1 MDIANLI
8 VGLMSLILSFI
19 SLIAIIVLFI
29 KVAKMSNGGIDEK
42 KIDELKESIYNEFSR
57 NRNEQNQSALAQRE
71 EISKQIVEINKRL
84 ESITETNNA
93 QLLRIYKD
101 MTEGISTIRE
111 KNTEMAE
118 KQNALITDSLTKI
131 RESNEKKLGEM
142 TEGLNT
148 IREKNAEMNDRQ
160 NQRIEESLTK
170 IRESNEKKLEEMR
183 TVVDEKLTN
192 TLTQRL
198 DSSFKTVAD
207 NLQNLYKAIGEM
219 KEMSGGI
226 TEHVSSLNRVLTNV
240 KSRGTWAE
248 VQLKNIL
255 DQTIPNMY
263 VENYAPSNASKERVE
278 FAIKIPSGENYSE
291 ITYLP
296 LDSKFPMED
305 YVRLCDAA
313 DRADAEA
320 TKSARKALEDRV
332 IQEARSIRKYI
343 SVPKTTPFAIMY
355 LASEGLYAEIASSP
369 NAIPERLQT
378 EFSIMVAGPSTIT
391 ALLNSLSMGFR
402 FAAINEK
409 ANEVRKILSAVKSQ
423 YDTFSVVLAKAKK
436 KIDEAGKSLDDAQ
449 HRNDIIQKKLK
460 GIEEL
465 DSSESEEVL
474 GIAAQSFDELE

>member
-1 MDIANLI
+1 MDTYILIICIALLLI
-8 VGLMSLILSFI
+8 SFGCLVAVIALYNRISKLSD
-19 SLIAIIVLFI
+19 
-29 KVAKMSNGGIDEK
+29 NGQTEK
-42 KIDELKESIYNEFSR
+42 KLDELKESIYNEFSR
-57 NRNEQNQSALAQRE
+57 NRSEQSRSAQAQRE
-71 EISKQIVEINKRL
+71 EVSKQIFEINKRL
-84 ESITETNNA
+84 EALTEANNA
-93 QLLRIYKD
+93 QLVRIYK
-101 MTEGISTIRE
+101 
-111 KNTEMAE
+111 EMA
-118 KQNALITDSLTKI
+118 S
-131 RESNEKKLGEM
+131 
-142 TEGLNT
+142 GLNT
-148 IREKNAEMNDRQ
+148 IREKNIEISEKQ
-160 NQRIEESLTK
+160 NQKIEDSLTL

-198 DSSFKTVAD
+198 DSSFKTVSD
-207 NLQNLYKAIGEM
+207 QLENLYKALGEM

-226 TEHVSSLNRVLTNV
+226 TEHVTSLNRVLSNV

-263 VENYAPSNASKERVE
+263 VENYAPSASSKDRVE

-305 YVRLCDAA
+305 YVRLCEAS

-320 TKSARKALEDRV
+320 VKAARKALEDRV
-332 IQEARSIRKYI
+332 IQEARTIRKYI

-378 EFSIMVAGPSTIT
+378 EFNIMVAGPSTIT

-409 ANEVRKILSAVKSQ
+409 ANEVRKILSAVKAQ
-423 YDTFSVVLAKAKK
+423 YDTFSTVLAKAKK

-449 HRNDIIQKKLK
+449 HRNEMIQKKLK
-460 GIEEL
+460 GIEALETT
-465 DSSESEEVL
+465 ESEEIL
-474 GIAAQSFDELE
+474 GIEQNSSVEFDD